1 MVPNADIMDTNIF
14 VHLIRGNYTGLR
26 IKTEFDPFMTEVRP
40 GYCTVTN
47 GEIRSF
53 ANTNNWGRDRVKQ
66 MLFMLSYFIPYSIET
81 PEIYTAYASID
92 EYSHRRGIIMGK
104 NDLWIAAVA
113 SVSNFRLLTTDAD
126 FDHLNPLFLTRLRIA
141 YNQDTQV

>member
-1 MVPNADIMDTNIF
+1 MDTNIF
-14 VHLIRGNYTGLR
+14 VHLIRGDYTGLR
-26 IKTEFDPFMTEVRP
+26 IKAELDPFMAEVRP

-81 PEIYTAYASID
+81 PEIYTAYATID
-92 EYSHRRGIIMGK
+92 EYSQRRGIRMGK

-126 FDHLNPLFLTRLRIA
+126 FDHLDTVFLNRVRIV
-141 YNQDTQV
+141 YDQDKQIAEEQA